1 MQIQTDKLMELGSLL
16 KEKRRELGLEREEIA
31 IKIKVAAKTLHAL
44 EEAIPDSLPQPVFAK
59 GFARSYAQALG
70 LDMEV
75 LNALIAEAFP
85 MDFKDNVKPELS
97 SASREQSITINQT
110 SNAKLLVFVVPLLLI
125 ILGLAG
131 WFLFKAFM
139 TGDDQVAP
147 ASRQS
152 SQAGQVRPVPAAPQ
166 GVSAQP
172 APAAPSVAS
181 PAEPVEAAASSSVSA
196 PAPQP
201 AATPAQPAS
210 PTAAPSDNPP
220 AAQPDAARQPMDFP
234 PNQVPQSN
242 ARADSPIP
250 SGMHRVVLFAKYE
263 CWVGAE
269 FDGVGRRSFTL
280 EAGQTFVLD
289 FKQKLTLTLGNSGAI
304 EMSFNGQ
311 PYEIGGRFREAKV
324 LVFPPQ

>member
-139 TGDDQVAP
+139 AGDDQVAP
-147 ASRQS
+147 ASRQI
-152 SQAGQVRPVPAAPQ
+152 SQAGQVRPVSAAPQ
-166 GVSAQP
+166 GSSAQP
-172 APAAPSVAS
+172 APAVPPAE
-181 PAEPVEAAASSSVSA
+181 PAEPVEGAAASPASA

-201 AATPAQPAS
+201 AAAPAQPVS
-210 PTAAPSDNPP
+210 PPSAPPAGAPS
-220 AAQPDAARQPMDFP
+220 AQPEAARQPTDFP

-269 FDGVGRRSFTL
+269 FDGAGRRSFTL

-304 EMSFNGQ
+304 DMSFNGQ